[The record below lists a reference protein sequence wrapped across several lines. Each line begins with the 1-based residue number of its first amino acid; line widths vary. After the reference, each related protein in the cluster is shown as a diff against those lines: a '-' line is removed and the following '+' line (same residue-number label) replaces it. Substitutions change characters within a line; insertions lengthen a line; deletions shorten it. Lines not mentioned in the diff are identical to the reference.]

1 MTSIHA
7 RKAALRERCWAALEA
22 SGDARPPGTTGHIP
36 NFEGARAAARRLAD
50 DPRFRAASVIKC
62 NPDTPQA
69 HVRLAAL
76 EAGKTLLMAV
86 PRLAGEAPF
95 LRLDGRSLTNAQRR
109 EAADR
114 RGMTRLAAP
123 VRCEAISRVDLI
135 ISGCVGVTRE
145 GARLGK
151 GGGYADLEFAL
162 LAALGVIELDVPVL
176 TTVHP
181 AQLLEHDAVPM
192 SDHDV
197 TLDAVFTPLEHIE
210 CSPRRARPRAVDPR
224 LLSDDRVSAMPP
236 VARYLARGRDR
247 DRVDP

>member
-1 MTSIHA
+1 MTSIDA
-7 RKAALRERCWAALEA
+7 RKAALRDRCWAALET
-22 SGDARPPGTTGHIP
+22 SGDARPPGTRGRIP
-36 NFEGARAAARRLAD
+36 NFAGAYDAARRLAE
-50 DPRFRAASVIKC
+50 DPRFRAAAVIKC

-95 LRLDGRSLTNAQRR
+95 LRLDGRSLSAAQRR

-123 VRCEAISRVDLI
+123 VRVEALSRVDLI

-162 LAALGVIELDVPVL
+162 LAALGAIEPDVPVF

-181 AQLLEHDAVPM
+181 TQLLENGAIPM
-192 SDHDV
+192 NDHDV
-197 TLDAVFTPLEHIE
+197 TLDAVFTPLGRIA
-210 CSPRRARPRAVDPR
+210 CSRGRARPRGIDPR
-224 LLSDDRVSAMPP
+224 LLTDERASAMPP
-236 VARYLARGRDR
+236 VARHLAREPKRD
-247 DRVDP
+247 DT